1 MIGSLRSASSP
12 WDSRGE
18 FEAEWSSL
26 VNPHR
31 PVTAQFV
38 HGISDDDV
46 ATAPSFSSLLPEVA
60 ALLEERAVVAHNA
73 AFDVGFLNASFS
85 RAGFPVAI
93 PAAAA
98 VCTMELSKIYLP
110 AGRHS
115 LVAAAERAGVVL
127 EHHHRALADAWTA
140 AGVAAR
146 VPGLRGCREALLR
159 ASGLPPRRGDG
170 ASLLDR
176 GATGRDES
184 QLAQG
189 SSRPSIMASNWA
201 SSPFIHS
208 FGLNL
213 QSTLSPNQS
222 LARVPVDKPCSPFF
236 SSVA

>member
-1 MIGSLRSASSP
+1 MAGFAVVDVETTGLSPANDRIIEIGIVTL
-12 WDSRGE
+12 DSRGE

-140 AGVAAR
+140 A
-146 VPGLRGCREALLR
+146 ELLR
-159 ASGLPPRRGDG
+159 VYLAAEGAGRRYSERAVSRHGEVTEPASWVE
-170 ASLLDR
+170 A
-176 GATGRDES
+176 
-184 QLAQG
+184 QLA
-189 SSRPSIMASNWA
+189 A
-201 SSPFIHS
+201 
-208 FGLNL
+208 LNL
-213 QSTLSPNQS
+213 SWPKVL
-222 LARVPVDKPCSPFF
+222 F
-236 SSVA
+236 